1 MRGDLFM
8 KCEVIGNRFRDV
20 GPVAKPIVGLSVLA
34 GARKDRRLWGKGVQI
49 SEQNQPDF

>member
-8 KCEVIGNRFRDV
+8 KCEVMAKRFRDCKADSRVKCSCRSPEGSSVV
-20 GPVAKPIVGLSVLA
+20 G
-34 GARKDRRLWGKGVQI
+34 RLWGKGVQI